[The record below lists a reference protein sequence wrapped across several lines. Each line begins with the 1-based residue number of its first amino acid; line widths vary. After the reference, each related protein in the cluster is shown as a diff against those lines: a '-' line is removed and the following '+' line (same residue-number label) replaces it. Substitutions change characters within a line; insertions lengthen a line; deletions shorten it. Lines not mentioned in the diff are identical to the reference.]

1 MGVFIDR
8 LRKSGFSTRGT
19 RGYGRRIVL
28 IKLLIQIVLWQGV
41 MAILLFVP
49 AGTIYWTGAWIFLIE
64 SFVVSVV
71 FGLSLA
77 SHDPALLKERLRFPI
92 QKGQSIQDKIVTGV
106 LVLLY
111 FSWFAFMALDAI
123 RFKWSSVPAWLQ
135 GPGALGVLVACY
147 IGYLT
152 LCENTFAV
160 PVVKIQKERAHTV
173 ITSGPYRHVRHPMYA
188 GMIFYLLCAP
198 LLLGS
203 WWGLLWGCVLLG
215 VFAIRIQVE
224 EGTLRKELPG
234 YNEYAARV
242 RYRLIPRVW

>member
-1 MGVFIDR
+1 M
-8 LRKSGFSTRGT
+8 LMKW
-19 RGYGRRIVL
+19 
-28 IKLLIQIVLWQGV
+28 LIQIVLWQGV

-49 AGTIYWTGAWIFLIE
+49 AGTINWTGAWIFLIE
-64 SFVVSVV
+64 TFVVSVV
-71 FGLSLA
+71 FGLWLA
-77 SHDPALLKERLRFPI
+77 RHDPALLKERLRSPI
-92 QKGQSIQDKIVTGV
+92 QKGQSIQDKIVTGDRPNPIGLHRAKV
-106 LVLLY
+106 L
-111 FSWFAFMALDAI
+111 
-123 RFKWSSVPAWLQ
+123 SVEGDRWLQ

-152 LCENTFAV
+152 LRENTFAA

-173 ITSGPYRHVRHPMYA
+173 ITSGPYRYVRHPMYA
-188 GMIFYLLCAP
+188 GMIFYLFCAP

-215 VFAIRIQVE
+215 VFAIRIQIE

>member
-1 MGVFIDR
+1 MADNLQRMIL
-8 LRKSGFSTRGT
+8 LR
-19 RGYGRRIVL
+19 
-28 IKLLIQIVLWQGV
+28 KLLIQVILCQGV

-49 AGTIYWTGAWIFLIE
+49 AGTINWTGAWIFLIE
-64 SFVVSVV
+64 TLVVSVV
-71 FGLSLA
+71 FGLRLA
-77 SHDPALLKERLRFPI
+77 RDDPALLEERLCSPI

-111 FSWFAFMALDAI
+111 VGWFAFMALDSI
-123 RFKWSSVPAWLQ
+123 RFKWSSVPVWLQ

-152 LCENTFAV
+152 LCENTFAA

-173 ITSGPYRHVRHPMYA
+173 ITSGPYRYVRHPMYA
-188 GMIFYLLCAP
+188 GMIFYLFCAP

-203 WWGLLWGCVLLG
+203 WWGLLWGGVLLG
-215 VFAIRIQVE
+215 VFAIRIQIE

>member
-1 MGVFIDR
+1 MV
-8 LRKSGFSTRGT
+8 
-19 RGYGRRIVL
+19 
-28 IKLLIQIVLWQGV
+28 
-41 MAILLFVP
+41 ILLFVP
-49 AGTIYWTGAWIFLIE
+49 AGTINWTGAWIFLIE
-64 SFVVSVV
+64 TFVVSVV
-71 FGLSLA
+71 FGLWLA
-77 SHDPALLKERLRFPI
+77 RHDPALLKERLRSPM

-111 FSWFAFMALDAI
+111 FGWFAFMALDAI

-152 LCENTFAV
+152 LRENTFAA

-173 ITSGPYRHVRHPMYA
+173 ITSGPYLYVRHPMYA
-188 GMIFYLLCAP
+188 GMIFYLFCAP

-215 VFAIRIQVE
+215 VFAIRIQIE
-224 EGTLRKELPG
+224 EGTLQRICGTCSLSVDPTDLVNG
-234 YNEYAARV
+234 HGTQIGNRSNFHPPS
-242 RYRLIPRVW
+242 PRVLRELDLTPDFVLPATI